1 MAQHG
6 PNSKAGDAN
15 ETSRFVQENMGKI
28 YRFTLRIVG
37 DQTTAQNVTD
47 YALGKTCR
55 DWNQIRSAEPD
66 SHLHWC
72 VRLASERSF
81 EVLKN
86 RR

>member
-1 MAQHG
+1 MTDFG
-6 PNSKAGDAN
+6 PNSKATDAN
-15 ETSRFVQENMGKI
+15 EASRFVQENMGKV

-37 DQTTAQNVTD
+37 DQSTAQDVTD
-47 YALGKTCR
+47 YALGKTYR
-55 DWNQIRSAEPD
+55 DWNQIRSVEPD

-72 VRLASERSF
+72 VRIASERSI